1 MDDLK
6 LGFSTV
12 IYENSGLSHQQ
23 IVEKAAFL
31 GYQGIE
37 LNFKEWPTDFKVDSI
52 KNSLQE
58 YGIEVA
64 AIGTRHMYVTH
75 NLYLTSPKLKVRRKS
90 FEYLTEC
97 MKIADELNCNVVQAG
112 WAFQG
117 SILEASYNDAW
128 KIAVNSLK
136 DVSNL
141 CRRYNKIFVV
151 EFACKQNAQLLNTVD
166 ETLRMLDE
174 VGEDNVFVMIDIYHV
189 QQENYPL
196 GKCVHKANKKLA
208 YVHLADNERL
218 PPGKGIIN
226 FKEFISALKEIHYNG
241 YLIMEYEAKSD
252 IDKSLKDVLNFIKQL
267 L

>member
-1 MDDLK
+1 MK

-12 IYENSGLSHQQ
+12 MYENSGLSHQQ

-52 KNSLQE
+52 KNSSQE

-64 AIGTRHMYVTH
+64 AIGTRHLYITH
-75 NLYLTSPKLKVRRKS
+75 NLYLTSPKPKVKRKS

-97 MKIADELNCNVVQAG
+97 MKIADKLNCNVIQAG

-117 SILEASYNDAW
+117 SILETSYNDAW

-141 CRRYNKIFVV
+141 CRRYNKTFVV
-151 EFACKQNAQLLNTVD
+151 EFACKQNAQLLNTLD
-166 ETLRMLDE
+166 DTLRMLDE

-189 QQENYPL
+189 HQENYPL
-196 GKCVHKANKKLA
+196 RKCVHKANKKLA
-208 YVHLADNERL
+208 YVHLANNERL

-226 FKEFISALKEIHYNG
+226 FREFIDALKEIHYNG
-241 YLIMEYEAKSD
+241 YLIMEYEARSE
-252 IDKSLKDVLNFIKQL
+252 IDKSLKDALNFIMKL